1 MIIKFLLT
9 GLLRDRNRSFFP
21 VLIVAGGVM
30 LTTIMYSWMNGV
42 VNDVIDNAAKF
53 EAGHLKVVTNGY
65 NKLSSQIPNDLG
77 LIEVNKLR
85 ENLEKKYPQYYWS
98 PRIKF
103 GGLLDIPDQN
113 GETKTQAT
121 VAGIAFDF
129 FSNDIETKK
138 LNIREAIRS
147 GRLPEKPGEILISD
161 EFAKKLKIKNGETA
175 TILTASANGGLAFPN
190 FVIVGTIHFG
200 MIALDRGAVIADISD
215 LQYSLDMHNGCGEL
229 IAYRKNG
236 FFNAEE
242 TRKIKDE
249 FNQKFNDPEDEY
261 SPVMLS
267 LEDQN
272 GLGEYLQYA
281 KFAGL
286 IIVSIFML
294 GMFIILW
301 NTGLMSGIRRYGEMG
316 VRLALGESKSHIYK
330 TLLYESGL
338 IAILG
343 SLTGTIAGL
352 LIAYYLQV
360 YGIDVST
367 SVKDTSLMIGN
378 VMKARINFTSYYI
391 GFIPGFAATLFG
403 AAISGIAIFRRQT
416 ASLFKEL
423 EA

>member
-138 LNIREAIRS
+138 LNIKETIRS

-236 FFNAEE
+236 FFNADE

-338 IAILG
+338 IAIFG